1 MPPVKAAIC
10 HEFGTDLT
18 LETIELRAPVKGEI
32 EVTLGAVA
40 ICHSD
45 ISYIDGAWGGT
56 LPAVYGHEGGHCFG
70 FGGWHIRLCHW
81 RSCCRNADPS
91 LRALWELQ
99 HRGAHS
105 LRNPL

>member
-45 ISYIDGAWGGT
+45 ISYIDDEERARK
-56 LPAVYGHEGGHCFG
+56 GH
-70 FGGWHIRLCHW
+70 
-81 RSCCRNADPS
+81 SS
-91 LRALWELQ
+91 Q
-99 HRGAHS
+99 VK
-105 LRNPL
+105 

>member
-45 ISYIDGAWGGT
+45 ISYIDGAWGGR
-56 LPAVYGHEGGHCFG
+56 C
-70 FGGWHIRLCHW
+70 R
-81 RSCCRNADPS
+81 RSMVMRR
-91 LRALWELQ
+91 RALFRVWGMAYQAL
-99 HRGAHS
+99 
-105 LRNPL
+105 PLAIMLS